1 MGINNCTSAT
11 KEIIKAYLVSVGKA
25 KLTDIDYNQAVHL
38 RQQIQPKCPKGHVIG
53 GATSQSGKWNC
64 DSGRSG
70 AACLKQMS
78 VMIYC
83 QSQGCG
89 G

>member
-1 MGINNCTSAT
+1 MDINNCTPAT
-11 KEIIKAYLVSVGKA
+11 RQTIKAYLVSVGKA
-25 KLTDIDYNQAVHL
+25 KLTDITDKAQANHL
-38 RQQIQPKCPKGHVIG
+38 RQQIQPKCGKGHVINTY
-53 GATSQSGKWNC
+53 ASRSSGLWNC

-83 QSQGCG
+83 GS
-89 G
+89 